1 MNTQKKKRSS
11 QEYGMVQIPREAY
24 IELKDFCS
32 KNGLLMGQLV
42 AKLIRK
48 ELKVKTDA
56 PNY

>member
-11 QEYGMVQIPREAY
+11 QDYGMVQIPRDAY
-24 IELKDFCS
+24 NELKDFCN

-48 ELKVKTDA
+48 EIKARTDA